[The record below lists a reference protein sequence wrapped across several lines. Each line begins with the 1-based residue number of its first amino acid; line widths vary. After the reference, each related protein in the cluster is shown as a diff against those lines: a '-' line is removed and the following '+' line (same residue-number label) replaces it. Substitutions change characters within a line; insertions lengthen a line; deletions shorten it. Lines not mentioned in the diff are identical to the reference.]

1 MGRTTQ
7 TDHPLLGRN
16 PDTLSVGERASLAGL
31 WVALRE
37 YQPDNLALRRIA
49 ACEAT
54 PEACR
59 EALHRRGED
68 PTLFQYVLM
77 RGL

>member
-1 MGRTTQ
+1 MGRTAQ

-16 PDTLSVGERASLAGL
+16 PETLSLSERAALAGQ
-31 WVALRE
+31 WVALPE
-37 YQPDNLALRRIA
+37 YHPDNLALRRIA

-68 PTLFQYVLM
+68 PTRFQYVLM